1 MSARAGILI
10 TGSSPSS
17 SSETRSTPHAR
28 RGYVTNHEDR
38 RGKPAKLAVAERLP
52 DEVVILPVPDDLC
65 TCAVLTEEGTRGD
78 IEALGAKT
86 PTGPHERQGDRVMAA
101 PPYRRRP
108 ARRAGRCHRRSC
120 RRAPAHRHR
129 AGPLVDHARSRRVP
143 RSVRPSAAQAHR
155 DAHDPLRA
163 RAARGQVLVRAK
175 QA

>member
-52 DEVVILPVPDDLC
+52 DEVVILPAPDELC

-78 IEALGAKT
+78 IEALGAKLL
-86 PTGPHERQGDRVMAA
+86 R
-101 PPYRRRP
+101 
-108 ARRAGRCHRRSC
+108 GRTN
-120 RRAPAHRHR
+120 
-129 AGPLVDHARSRRVP
+129 G
-143 RSVRPSAAQAHR
+143 
-155 DAHDPLRA
+155 
-163 RAARGQVLVRAK
+163 RGTE
-175 QA
+175 